1 MASALGVAA
10 TNYSSDDVNELMK
23 QIEAQSKSV
32 SQAPIQA
39 GQNGR
44 SIPRTDVCNSTPNT
58 RLTRM
63 VKQVR
68 DVLPQVPSA
77 VIARDL
83 SELQLLFAGGGDL
96 SRLLLDIYHWP
107 LRNHA
112 CSIVVSFVTDGR
124 PFGQM

>member
-23 QIEAQSKSV
+23 QIESQSKGI

-39 GQNGR
+39 SQNVR
-44 SIPRTDVCNSTPNT
+44 SIPSIPRDAGNATPNT
-58 RLTRM
+58 RLTCM

-68 DVLPQVPSA
+68 DVLPQVPST

-83 SELQLLFAGGGDL
+83 SELQLLFSGGG
-96 SRLLLDIYHWP
+96 
-107 LRNHA
+107 
-112 CSIVVSFVTDGR
+112 G
-124 PFGQM
+124 G

>member
-23 QIEAQSKSV
+23 QIESQSKDV
-32 SQAPIQA
+32 PQAPIQA
-39 GQNGR
+39 SQNVR
-44 SIPRTDVCNSTPNT
+44 SIPRDTGNATPNT

-68 DVLPQVPSA
+68 DVLPQVPST

-83 SELQLLFAGGGDL
+83 SELQLLFSVGG
-96 SRLLLDIYHWP
+96 
-107 LRNHA
+107 
-112 CSIVVSFVTDGR
+112 VK
-124 PFGQM
+124 